1 MKRTGTTDEPTPTD
15 VYSIMPRCFQGP
27 EPKCR
32 GSTESRVIGI
42 RPGRQIWPPCVCP
55 LSKSLKLAS
64 ADRVPAAT
72 IISSARIAFGHSQCV
87 RRLAL
92 LCERE
97 IARKNQHRIE
107 TALKLAQVP
116 FLRDLTG
123 FDFAAQ
129 PSVDPKQIR
138 DLAAARGVSNGENG
152 RTGSK
157 VRYRVDGFAAKAA
170 ICSSDAGIVP
180 RINSHAGAVRS
191 GQHAQRLRVRRDEGA
206 RLSS

>member
-1 MKRTGTTDEPTPTD
+1 
-15 VYSIMPRCFQGP
+15 MPCL
-27 EPKCR
+27 
-32 GSTESRVIGI
+32 SR
-42 RPGRQIWPPCVCP
+42 
-55 LSKSLKLAS
+55 LKLTGVGDQLDSLIDEAS
-64 ADRVPAAT
+64 VM
-72 IISSARIAFGHSQCV
+72 ISQCV

-92 LCERE
+92 LCERK
-97 IARKNQHRIE
+97 IARKDQHHIE

-138 DLAAARGVSNGENG
+138 DLAPARGVSNGENG

-180 RINSHAGAVRS
+180 RINRTLAPSVQGSMHSDFAMGVMKAHGFLRDHREHALAD
-191 GQHAQRLRVRRDEGA
+191 QPPRD
-206 RLSS
+206 RD